1 MIALDD
7 FGTGYSS
14 LAILRQLPVDI
25 MKVDRAF
32 VKDLGQ
38 DEGALAVTQAI
49 VGMAQSLGLHIVAEG
64 METAEQAR
72 ILIKL
77 GCHELQGFYFS
88 SPVTSETL
96 IEAMQQPYTLP

>member
-1 MIALDD
+1 
-7 FGTGYSS
+7 
-14 LAILRQLPVDI
+14 
-25 MKVDRAF
+25 
-32 VKDLGQ
+32 
-38 DEGALAVTQAI
+38 
-49 VGMAQSLGLHIVAEG
+49 MAQSLGLHIVAEG

-88 SPVTSETL
+88 RPVTSETL